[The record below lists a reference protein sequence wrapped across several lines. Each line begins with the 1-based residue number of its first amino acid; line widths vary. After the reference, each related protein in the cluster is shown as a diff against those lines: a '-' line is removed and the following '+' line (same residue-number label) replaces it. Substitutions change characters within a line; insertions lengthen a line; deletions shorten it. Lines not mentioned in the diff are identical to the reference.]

1 MPDERSGSARTA
13 AVNATAA
20 EIKTLVGALTSSDE
34 GPRREAVTK
43 VLALAPELRGRVAGR
58 LVARLTDRRA
68 AVRRQAEASLVEL
81 GAAVGATLFLR
92 LLEARSA
99 EVRERLLKILLHI
112 PRSLP
117 KADGDRGKLELLV
130 GITMA
135 ATPPSCFLRRRRR
148 RRGRR
153 TDTTDDGAA

>member
-1 MPDERSGSARTA
+1 MYRKRPAWARTA
-13 AVNATAA
+13 PVNATA
-20 EIKTLVGALTSSDE
+20 EELKTLLGALTSPDE
-34 GPRREAVTK
+34 AQRREAVTS
-43 VLALAPELRGRVAGR
+43 VLAREPELRRHLADR
-58 LVARLTDRRA
+58 LVGRLTDRRA

-81 GAAVGATLFLR
+81 GSAVGVTLFLR
-92 LLEARSA
+92 LLAARSV

>member
-34 GPRREAVTK
+34 GPRREAVTN
-43 VLALAPELRGRVAGR
+43 VLAREPELRRHLADR
-58 LVARLTDRRA
+58 LVGRLTDRRD

-135 ATPPSCFLRRRRR
+135 ATSPSCFLHRRRRPR
-148 RRGRR
+148 RRP
-153 TDTTDDGAA
+153 DTADDGAA

>member
-1 MPDERSGSARTA
+1 MSRKRPAWARTA
-13 AVNATAA
+13 PVNATAA

-58 LVARLTDRRA
+58 LVARLTDRRY
-68 AVRRQAEASLVEL
+68 AVRRQSEASLVEL

-135 ATPPSCFLRRRRR
+135 ATSPSCFLHRRRCPRR
-148 RRGRR
+148 RP
-153 TDTTDDGAA
+153 DTTDDGAA